1 MFKNKKCLCMCVCL
15 CKYTFKFDVCAFVN
29 WICTCICI
37 CIWKCICLFWSSMF
51 IYVYLCVCAY
61 LRMCVCMYAC
71 MCVCMHACI
80 CVYVLTQVFFAR
92 RRSAIAAW
100 ECPKGAPLLGASFSS
115 RAPLRFLRTNI
126 AIARH
131 KAPDSALPS
140 KVSHGPLKVAKCR
153 WTEGSSSGYQEEGNN
168 QYSNLSGLGP
178 CWPSGS
184 WQHRWIPGLLIG
196 TWKRSIRVS
205 LATSVASTS
214 MKTSCGWARQSGW
227 ALLAQ

>member
-1 MFKNKKCLCMCVCL
+1 M
-15 CKYTFKFDVCAFVN
+15 
-29 WICTCICI
+29 CIC
-37 CIWKCICLFWSSMF
+37 KLNMYMYLHLYMKMYMF
-51 IYVYLCVCAY
+51 ILKFYVYLCVFVRMRIFAY
-61 LRMCVCMYAC
+61 VCIHVCMYVCMYAC
-71 MCVCMHACI
+71 VYLCVCI
-80 CVYVLTQVFFAR
+80 DTSFFAR

-100 ECPKGAPLLGASFSS
+100 EFSKGAPLLGASFSS